1 MENEE
6 IWSKPPISAITA
18 SLESKLENSPDEV
31 SVNVI
36 LTGIGAARYHFA
48 KSLLQSA
55 YPNLDSRD
63 IDKFLVRA
71 GAEREIERLAY
82 LWKMVQND
90 NGEQD

>member
-6 IWSKPPISAITA
+6 IWSKPPLSDITT
-18 SLESKLENSPDEV
+18 SLESKLENTPEELSI
-31 SVNVI
+31 NVV
-36 LTGIGAARYHFA
+36 LTGIGAKRYHFA

-55 YPNLDSRD
+55 YPNLNNQD

-90 NGEQD
+90 NGEQN

>member
-6 IWSKPPISAITA
+6 IWSKPPVSDITKT
-18 SLESKLENSPDEV
+18 LEEKLENAPKEV

-36 LTGIGAARYHFA
+36 LTGIGAARFHFA

-55 YPNLDSRD
+55 YPNLEERD

-90 NGEQD
+90 NGEQI